1 MAKGSTLGMDNRHPG
16 LNKAGKQ
23 AGKEPQFHGAD

>member
-1 MAKGSTLGMDNRHPG
+1 MAKGSTLGMGNRHPG
-16 LNKAGKQ
+16 PNKAGEQ